1 MNTVSYNL
9 IKYQS
14 DNKINNKAYAKE
26 LKTDVKTLRKM
37 KRDSYEFSSEE
48 IDRISFVTGIEKDKL
63 QTEIHEKI
71 NLQEKKIYGAAFL
84 NVRYQVLSYK
94 SHKIG
99 FISCMFDMLF
109 LLVFAI
115 FVITKQFDL
124 SIDIDSLNVI
134 KTICVI
140 ELFVF
145 PFMYIVLP
153 LLKIYYNRT
162 YVVKLESNLKEE
174 HIDEACGIVYGYL
187 RRSINK
193 SCIPHIFTIF
203 SEGIIALYSILYIT
217 TVHISGIKLIG
228 YIVMIVMFI
237 ISLSNS
243 IITFTYYFG
252 KKQHKILRS

>member
-1 MNTVSYNL
+1 MNTISYNL
-9 IKYQS
+9 VKFQS
-14 DNKINNKAYAKE
+14 DNKIKNKAYAKE

-37 KRDSYEFSSEE
+37 KRDSYVFSSEE
-48 IDRISFVTGIEKDKL
+48 IERISFVMGINKEQL

-84 NVRYQVLSYK
+84 NVRYQVLSYQ

-99 FISCMFDMLF
+99 FISCIFDILF
-109 LLVFAI
+109 LIVFAI
-115 FVITKQFDL
+115 LVFTKQFNL
-124 SIDIDSLNVI
+124 SVDIDSLNVL
-134 KTICVI
+134 KTICFI
-140 ELFVF
+140 ELCVF

-193 SCIPHIFTIF
+193 SLIPHFFTIF
-203 SEGIIALYSILYIT
+203 SEGVIALYSILYIT
-217 TVHISGIKLIG
+217 ITNSKNWIG
-228 YIVMIVMFI
+228 YIVMIIMFI
-237 ISLSNS
+237 ISLVNS

-252 KKQHKILRS
+252 KKQHQVLRS